1 MDVPAVYKVTLFLCF
16 SLIVQCNAQRAAR
29 FFAGISTTTIR
40 STHLMTSVVP
50 SSCVEV
56 EPTLPV
62 CRSVRNLHGFP
73 TVGGYVMPM

>member
-1 MDVPAVYKVTLFLCF
+1 MDTLLIFLSFFVLVTQ
-16 SLIVQCNAQRAAR
+16 SNARREAR
-29 FFAGISTTTIR
+29 FFAGVHTNTIR

-50 SSCVEV
+50 SSCVEI

-73 TVGGYVMPM
+73 TVGGFVLQTM

>member
-1 MDVPAVYKVTLFLCF
+1 MLL
-16 SLIVQCNAQRAAR
+16 VQCNAQRSAR
-29 FFAGISTTTIR
+29 FFLGPDTSTIK

-73 TVGGYVMPM
+73 TVGGYVLQTM